1 MSVLQAMSKGW
12 KAMDE
17 NEKVEPPPIAEI
29 PKHPVPEAAQVASPP
44 VDEEV
49 DAIAKA
55 TAIVANYRKNTRD
68 KEIEV
73 TELALAIEGRNQRIT
88 QLELD
93 LAETRNN
100 LQTVAA
106 QLEEK
111 RQEASDLQALFSSF
125 KAQLENFEIPLPIRK
140 KAGNGNNHKKIKP

>member
-17 NEKVEPPPIAEI
+17 NEKIEPPPIAEM
-29 PKHPVPEAAQVASPP
+29 PKHLVPEGAQAASPP

-55 TAIVANYRKNTRD
+55 TAIVANYRRNTRD

-73 TELALAIEGRNQRIT
+73 TELALAIEGRNQRIA

-93 LAETRNN
+93 LAEIRNN

>member
-29 PKHPVPEAAQVASPP
+29 PKPPVPEAAQAASPP

-73 TELALAIEGRNQRIT
+73 TELALAIEGRNQRIA
-88 QLELD
+88 QLEVD

-140 KAGNGNNHKKIKP
+140 KAGNGNNHKKAKP

>member
-29 PKHPVPEAAQVASPP
+29 PKQPVPEDAQVASPP

-49 DAIAKA
+49 DAIARA

-73 TELALAIEGRNQRIT
+73 TELALAIEGRNQRIA

-111 RQEASDLQALFSSF
+111 RQEASDLQALFSTF

-140 KAGNGNNHKKIKP
+140 KAGNGNNHKKAKP

>member
-29 PKHPVPEAAQVASPP
+29 PKHSVPEEAQATSPP

-140 KAGNGNNHKKIKP
+140 KAGNGNNHKKAKP

>member
-17 NEKVEPPPIAEI
+17 NEKIEPPPIAEI
-29 PKHPVPEAAQVASPP
+29 PRHPVPEGAQAASPP

-73 TELALAIEGRNQRIT
+73 TELALAIEGRNQRIA

-140 KAGNGNNHKKIKP
+140 KAGNGNNHKKAKP

>member
-29 PKHPVPEAAQVASPP
+29 PKHAVPEDAQAASPP

-73 TELALAIEGRNQRIT
+73 TELALAIENRNQRIT

-140 KAGNGNNHKKIKP
+140 KAGNGNNHKKAKP

>member
-1 MSVLQAMSKGW
+1 MLSLGIRQKKIDMSDDDKI
-12 KAMDE
+12 
-17 NEKVEPPPIAEI
+17 EPPPIAEI
-29 PKHPVPEAAQVASPP
+29 PKHPVPEGAQAASPP

-73 TELALAIEGRNQRIT
+73 TELALAIEGRNQRIA

-111 RQEASDLQALFSSF
+111 RQEASDLQALFSTF

-140 KAGNGNNHKKIKP
+140 RAGNGNNHKKTKP

>member
-29 PKHPVPEAAQVASPP
+29 PKHPVPEGAQAASSP

-140 KAGNGNNHKKIKP
+140 KAGNGNNHKKAKP

>member
-1 MSVLQAMSKGW
+1 MAMLQALSRGW
-12 KAMDE
+12 TPME
-17 NEKVEPPPIAEI
+17 ESEKVEPPPVAEI
-29 PKHPVPEAAQVASPP
+29 PRHPVPEGATAASPP

-68 KEIEV
+68 REIEV
-73 TELALAIEGRNQRIT
+73 TELALTIEARNQRIA

-93 LAETRNN
+93 IAELRNN
-100 LQTVAA
+100 LQTTSA

-111 RQEASDLQALFSSF
+111 RQEASDLQALFASF
-125 KAQLENFEIPLPIRK
+125 RVQLENFEIPLPIRK
-140 KAGNGNNHKKIKP
+140 KAGNGNGKKAKP

>member
-1 MSVLQAMSKGW
+1 MLSLSLRKKTDMA
-12 KAMDE
+12 DDDRI
-17 NEKVEPPPIAEI
+17 EPPPIAEI
-29 PKHPVPEAAQVASPP
+29 PRHPAPEGAQATSPS

-125 KAQLENFEIPLPIRK
+125 KTQLENFEIPLPIRK
-140 KAGNGNNHKKIKP
+140 KAGNGNNHKKAKS

>member
-29 PKHPVPEAAQVASPP
+29 PKHSVSEEAQATSPP

-140 KAGNGNNHKKIKP
+140 KAGNGNNHKKAKP

>member
-29 PKHPVPEAAQVASPP
+29 PRHPVPEDAQPTSPT

-55 TAIVANYRKNTRD
+55 TAIIANYRKNTRD
-68 KEIEV
+68 REIEV
-73 TELALAIEGRNQRIT
+73 TELALAIEARNQRIA

-93 LAETRNN
+93 LAEIRNN

-140 KAGNGNNHKKIKP
+140 KAGNGNNHKKARP

>member
-29 PKHPVPEAAQVASPP
+29 SRHPVPEEAQAASPP

-73 TELALAIEGRNQRIT
+73 TELALAIEGRNQRIA

-93 LAETRNN
+93 LAEIRNN

-140 KAGNGNNHKKIKP
+140 KAGNGNNHKKAKP